1 MVTTFH
7 PFFRLCLTV
16 KGAGSNFRKGDFYV
30 ATGECGWA
38 GPDNLDFLG
47 EQDIEKYR
55 IQRRAVGP
63 AYTEKS
69 MYDVEDKIDTAIKKD
84 IKIMHERAGQS
95 VDLDIF
101 FNMFASGLLT

>member
-1 MVTTFH
+1 MVTRFYSYSGL
-7 PFFRLCLTV
+7 RLTV
-16 KGAGSNFRKGDFYV
+16 SGAGSNFRKGDFYV

-55 IQRRAVGP
+55 VQRRAVGP

-84 IKIMHERAGQS
+84 INIMHKRAGQS

-101 FNMFASGLLT
+101 FNMFASGLLA